1 MTASMKK
8 TVVTLINEGWEAV
21 TARALD
27 AAAHAFAEAAELDPS
42 AVDAWNGV
50 GAVHFE
56 RGELEES
63 LRAYRT
69 ARTAALAR
77 YGGEFPDRLPWVDEH
92 KPALRAIHGMGLNYF
107 RLGKKEEAAE
117 MFEALL
123 SLNPDD
129 NQGAKFLLADIK
141 KGKGLWKKGGKQV

>member
-1 MTASMKK
+1 MKK
-8 TVVTLINEGWEAV
+8 TVAALINEGWEAV
-21 TARALD
+21 KAQQLD
-27 AAAHAFAEAAELDPS
+27 AAAHAFMEATESDPS

-56 RGELEES
+56 RGELKES
-63 LRAYRT
+63 LLAYRK
-69 ARTAALAR
+69 ARTAALAL

-107 RLGKKEEAAE
+107 RLGKGEEAAE

-123 SLNPDD
+123 SLNPED
-129 NQGAKFLLADIK
+129 NQGAKFLLADIR
-141 KGKGLWKKGGKQV
+141 KGKHLWKKDE